1 MSDYD
6 DDYNDDIDYNPD
18 EYEEPDNNNLNL
30 EDMYIEAENNDD
42 IDLFKQIIELER
54 DNSSTHNYSFRS
66 SEKICLICLK
76 KKDIETFSRNFEK
89 LINLYSKVD
98 ECYRIDT
105 VRKINF
111 VLSDLNDNQFS
122 IKILN
127 FMFNHLIQ
135 EDIEREIL
143 NTGLQLA
150 KNLFITEKDEELG
163 KVILLSYIFF
173 HTII

>member
-1 MSDYD
+1 MSDYE

-18 EYEEPDNNNLNL
+18 EYEEQDQNNDLNL
-30 EDMYIEAENNDD
+30 EDMYIEAENNED

-54 DNSSTHNYSFRS
+54 DNSITFTYSFRS

-76 KKDIETFSRNFEK
+76 KRDLENFTRNFEK

-98 ECYRIDT
+98 ECHKIDT

-111 VLSDLNDNQFS
+111 ALSDLNDNEFS
-122 IKILN
+122 IKVLN
-127 FMFNHLIQ
+127 FMFRHLIQ

-150 KNLFITEKDEELG
+150 KKLFISEKDQELA
-163 KVILLSYIFF
+163 KVN
-173 HTII
+173 